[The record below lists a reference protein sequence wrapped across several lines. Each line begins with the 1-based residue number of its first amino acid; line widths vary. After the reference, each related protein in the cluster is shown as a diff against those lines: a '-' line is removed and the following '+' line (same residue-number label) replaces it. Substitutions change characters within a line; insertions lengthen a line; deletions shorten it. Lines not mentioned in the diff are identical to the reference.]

1 MPHIY
6 STQDLLQILAD
17 ERSACVN
24 GQRLDLAAQPSG
36 INPLLDRF
44 IEPTGIQKF
53 TAYEK
58 FRATIHQYQRDHHV
72 SGLIWPEITIG
83 NATVKSPQI
92 DDELISV
99 TNDLRV
105 LRAARPRM
113 LGFWYRATESL
124 TLFLRVSGATG
135 FQPIDRAEIK
145 SIQDRSAWAVLSCQG
160 QGENRELILQ
170 LGWGKPEDAKYP
182 RGLPGSFPE
191 SGSEFIHAVLPGRM
205 PIG

>member
-1 MPHIY
+1 MPNVY
-6 STQDLLQILAD
+6 CTQDLLQILAD

-53 TAYEK
+53 TAYEN
-58 FRATIHQYQRDHHV
+58 FRATIHAYQREHQV

-92 DDELISV
+92 DDQLISV

-113 LGFWYRATESL
+113 LGFWYRATEPL
-124 TLFLRVSGATG
+124 ALFLRVAGVTG
-135 FQPIDRAEIK
+135 FESIDRLDIK
-145 SIQDRSAWAVLSCQG
+145 AIQDRSEWAVLTCHG
-160 QGENRELILQ
+160 QNESLELILQ

-182 RGLPGSFPE
+182 RGFPA
-191 SGSEFIHAVLPGRM
+191 SGSEFIHAVRPGRM

>member
-1 MPHIY
+1 MPQVY
-6 STQDLLQILAD
+6 RTQDLIQILAN

-53 TAYEK
+53 TAYEN
-58 FRATIHQYQRDHHV
+58 FRATIHAYQREHHV

-92 DDELISV
+92 DDQLISV

-113 LGFWYRATESL
+113 LGFWYRATEAL
-124 TLFLRVSGATG
+124 ALFLRVPGVTG
-135 FQPIDRAEIK
+135 FESIDRADIK
-145 SIQDRSAWAVLSCQG
+145 PIQDRSEWAVLSAHG
-160 QGENRELILQ
+160 HGENRELILQ

-182 RGLPGSFPE
+182 RGFPE
-191 SGSEFIHAVLPGRM
+191 SGSEFIHAVLPGRL